1 MPEPQGIALSLS
13 NRRAVLKNDP
23 AYDKLLLALRD
34 EQPEALQDDEIA
46 HLQTLSA
53 PNFRTQNDPVAD
65 RARLEPAYQSTMADL
80 LGAERQG
87 PAQVPQMRAP
97 NLRERAWGALESQ
110 AESLGPMGRLLGL
123 AGLDPSTWV
132 ARAGEE
138 SAADEERNKYSS
150 DQNYNDAVLSGQAK
164 GPPLTLGMMPGGP
177 GKNLMGVSISDAEL
191 RALKPHIFAPE
202 QVPHGDRAPLILDA
216 NGRMVA
222 SNRVPTKVLPVPD
235 SGLLMT
241 GLPEVLESPKLT
253 KSMAAH
259 IRDYPQVTEE
269 EARLPAAGVL
279 DRFVDT
285 AKRNVQYLSKK
296 MADAGWFDR
305 SMKWYDGA
313 DNISTQ
319 IAADVGVHP
328 NQASV
333 VLARLSPTKDWDQ
346 NVAMA
351 QRVAKNWK
359 EFSQKDTPFSPEVF
373 GKYASNRVSQ
383 LEQKLIDDKI
393 TGKTASILRAQLSRR
408 LKEDRLSY
416 QGRPWSALSDDGRA
430 KMMRSYSELSDG
442 TNYNIMTPE
451 GNIAGVAMN
460 KSGEPMKIIWQSYNF
475 INDALQALY
484 ENNPARLSELLGDEH
499 KVRAFFNNINR
510 PNYGRLAGERG
521 PSTVD
526 THQVAASL
534 LEPLGSGSRQVE
546 ASMGK
551 VKGGGVSMAPIGIS
565 GTNPLYQEALTRAS
579 QESMGAVLPRQY
591 QSVGWEGLRGLF
603 SPEQKRNVK
612 LGSRIDA
619 IWQDYRNGRMSLENA
634 QDAIFNEAG
643 GIAAPRWTKS
653 K

>member
-1 MPEPQGIALSLS
+1 
-13 NRRAVLKNDP
+13 
-23 AYDKLLLALRD
+23 
-34 EQPEALQDDEIA
+34 
-46 HLQTLSA
+46 
-53 PNFRTQNDPVAD
+53 
-65 RARLEPAYQSTMADL
+65 
-80 LGAERQG
+80 
-87 PAQVPQMRAP
+87 
-97 NLRERAWGALESQ
+97 
-110 AESLGPMGRLLGL
+110 
-123 AGLDPSTWV
+123 
-132 ARAGEE
+132 
-138 SAADEERNKYSS
+138 
-150 DQNYNDAVLSGQAK
+150 
-164 GPPLTLGMMPGGP
+164 
-177 GKNLMGVSISDAEL
+177 
-191 RALKPHIFAPE
+191 
-202 QVPHGDRAPLILDA
+202 
-216 NGRMVA
+216 
-222 SNRVPTKVLPVPD
+222 
-235 SGLLMT
+235 
-241 GLPEVLESPKLT
+241 
-253 KSMAAH
+253 
-259 IRDYPQVTEE
+259 
-269 EARLPAAGVL
+269 
-279 DRFVDT
+279 
-285 AKRNVQYLSKK
+285 
-296 MADAGWFDR
+296 
-305 SMKWYDGA
+305 
-313 DNISTQ
+313 
-319 IAADVGVHP
+319 
-328 NQASV
+328 
-333 VLARLSPTKDWDQ
+333 
-346 NVAMA
+346 
-351 QRVAKNWK
+351 
-359 EFSQKDTPFSPEVF
+359 
-373 GKYASNRVSQ
+373 
-383 LEQKLIDDKI
+383 
-393 TGKTASILRAQLSRR
+393 
-408 LKEDRLSY
+408 
-416 QGRPWSALSDDGRA
+416 
-430 KMMRSYSELSDG
+430 
-442 TNYNIMTPE
+442 MTPE